1 MTDTDKK
8 EPANNCTARIVTG
21 VSGNNNKVETVLYQN
36 KEMTHLR
43 INDKEIVLRSSI
55 KSPVKKSILN
65 ETVYPLLFVTAVS
78 FTIGLFILTIA
89 LLIRVIINWNF

>member
-1 MTDTDKK
+1 MTPIDKK
-8 EPANNCTARIVTG
+8 EPTSNCTARIVTV

-55 KSPVKKSILN
+55 KSPVKKSTLN

-89 LLIRVIINWNF
+89 LLIRVIVNWNF

>member
-1 MTDTDKK
+1 MTPIDKK
-8 EPANNCTARIVTG
+8 EPTSNCTARIVTV

-43 INDKEIVLRSSI
+43 INDKEIFLRSLI

-65 ETVYPLLFVTAVS
+65 ETIYPLLFVTAVG

-89 LLIRVIINWNF
+89 LLIRVIINWYF

>member
-1 MTDTDKK
+1 MTPIDKK
-8 EPANNCTARIVTG
+8 EPTSKCTARIVTV

-55 KSPVKKSILN
+55 KSPVKKSTLN

>member
-1 MTDTDKK
+1 MTPIDKK
-8 EPANNCTARIVTG
+8 EPTSNCTARIVTV

-55 KSPVKKSILN
+55 KSPVKK
-65 ETVYPLLFVTAVS
+65 
-78 FTIGLFILTIA
+78 A
-89 LLIRVIINWNF
+89 L

>member
-1 MTDTDKK
+1 MTPIDKK
-8 EPANNCTARIVTG
+8 EPTSNCTARIVTV

-55 KSPVKKSILN
+55 KSPVKKSTLN
-65 ETVYPLLFVTAVS
+65 ETVYPLLFVMAVS